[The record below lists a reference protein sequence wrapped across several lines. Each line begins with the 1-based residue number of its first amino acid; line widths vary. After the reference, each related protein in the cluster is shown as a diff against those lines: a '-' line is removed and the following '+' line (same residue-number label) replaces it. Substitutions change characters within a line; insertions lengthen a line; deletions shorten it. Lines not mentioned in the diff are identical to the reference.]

1 MSRVA
6 VLGTGGWGTAL
17 SVSLAGGGHQVT
29 QWGRTAAVVREMA
42 EVRENRL
49 YLPGVTLPETLR
61 LETDLEATLQGADAL
76 VVVVPA
82 QAVRGVM
89 STVARHLRHCPLIIS
104 CTKGIEQGT
113 HLRMSEVIASVLPA
127 AGRGPIVALSGP
139 NHAEEVGRR
148 LPSATVVASHDLDAA
163 CAAQELFMSPYF
175 RVYTNSDLVGV
186 ELAGALKNVIA
197 LASGISD
204 GLGFGDN
211 TKAALMTRGMA
222 ELARLG
228 AALGANP
235 LTFAGL
241 AGMGDLIATCTSR
254 HSRNR
259 QAGEE
264 IGRGRSVAEILANS
278 RMVVEGI
285 WTTAAAV
292 QLAESCGVELPIART
307 VRDVLFGGKPP
318 QAAVAELMERDPRAE
333 EVSPQPDC
341 P

>member
-1 MSRVA
+1 MKRLTI
-6 VLGTGGWGTAL
+6 LGTGGWGTAL
-17 SVSLAGGGHQVT
+17 ASLLAAEGRSVTL
-29 QWGRTAAVVREMA
+29 WGRNAEFVRELS
-42 EVRENRL
+42 ELRENRP
-49 YLPGVTLPETLR
+49 YLPGVPIPDAVRFE
-61 LETDLEATLQGADAL
+61 EDLAAAVAGAAAVAL
-76 VVVVPA
+76 VVPA
-82 QAVRGVM
+82 QAMRAMVTTLGPLLAGKPLLV
-89 STVARHLRHCPLIIS
+89 SCAKGLEKDSHLRLS
-104 CTKGIEQGT
+104 Q
-113 HLRMSEVIASVLPA
+113 VIAECLPQ
-127 AGRGPIVALSGP
+127 GSYRGLVALSGP

-148 LPSATVVASHDLDAA
+148 IPTATVVASADPGAA
-163 CAAQELFMSPYF
+163 REAQDLFMTPHF
-175 RVYTNSDLVGV
+175 RVYTNADLIGV

-228 AALGANP
+228 IALGANP

-259 QAGEE
+259 RAGEE
-264 IGRGRSVAEILANS
+264 IGRGRSVTEILAES

-285 WTTAAAV
+285 WTTVAAV
-292 QLAESCGVELPIART
+292 QLAESCGVELPIAR
-307 VRDVLFGGKPP
+307 VLQGVLFAGKDP

-333 EVSPQPDC
+333 EPSFR
-341 P
+341 